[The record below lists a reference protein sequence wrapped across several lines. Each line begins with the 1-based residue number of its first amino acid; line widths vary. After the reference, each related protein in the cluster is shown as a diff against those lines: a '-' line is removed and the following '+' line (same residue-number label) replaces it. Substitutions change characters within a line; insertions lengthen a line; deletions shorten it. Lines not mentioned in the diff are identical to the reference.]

1 MLVALCA
8 LRVSFAPLRFQKPI
22 RENPC
27 NLWAH
32 PCIDFFELS
41 RKCGIGSWQFFKSW
55 LRLGLN
61 PVYLPINPKNFV
73 NLKKNEMDTIEIK
86 ISDKK
91 NLRFLIELLSKFNFI
106 TEIKTKDS
114 SEGNLFNKKEGKASI
129 SDFAG
134 LWKDNPKSLDEI
146 REKAWKR
153 G

>member
-1 MLVALCA
+1 
-8 LRVSFAPLRFQKPI
+8 
-22 RENPC
+22 
-27 NLWAH
+27 
-32 PCIDFFELS
+32 
-41 RKCGIGSWQFFKSW
+41 
-55 LRLGLN
+55 
-61 PVYLPINPKNFV
+61 
-73 NLKKNEMDTIEIK
+73 MDTIEIK